1 MKPHFIT
8 FIVLS
13 CIVTSCAQ
21 TRYIAQDANIPEIN
35 DILLF
40 EPYTE
45 IGLISHGDDIELIDS
60 LAETAKNNLTSF
72 LCINSNITHVTEYAN
87 DTLANQY
94 LLNFFKQVER
104 TPKNTLNTLQI
115 PTVYDSILTANN
127 KRYGMLVCAYG
138 FSRTKQNR
146 ISQNAKAIG
155 IGVATAILTLGM
167 GYVAIYPENSKSHI
181 DIVII
186 DAENGNVIFQ
196 NISDRESEPLED
208 VKVCDQLADIFRGF
222 APNEQTLF
230 LPRKVETF
238 QE

>member
-1 MKPHFIT
+1 MKLHFIT

-72 LCINSNITHVTEYAN
+72 LCINSNITRVTEYAN

-186 DAENGNVIFQ
+186 DAENDNVIFQ

-208 VKVCDQLADIFRGF
+208 VKVCDQLADIFRVF

>member
-72 LCINSNITHVTEYAN
+72 LCINSNITRVTEYAN

-186 DAENGNVIFQ
+186 DAENDNVIFQ

-208 VKVCDQLADIFRGF
+208 VKVCDQLADIFRIF

>member
-21 TRYIAQDANIPEIN
+21 TRYIAQDVNIPEIN

-60 LAETAKNNLTSF
+60 LAETAKNDLTSF
-72 LCINSNITHVTEYAN
+72 LCINSNITRVTEYAN

-138 FSRTKQNR
+138 FSRTKQNK

-186 DAENGNVIFQ
+186 DAENDNVIFQ

-208 VKVCDQLADIFRGF
+208 VKVCDQLADIFLGF

>member
-45 IGLISHGDDIELIDS
+45 IGLISHGDDIELIGS

-72 LCINSNITHVTEYAN
+72 LCINSNITRVTEYAN

-146 ISQNAKAIG
+146 ISQNAKAIV

-186 DAENGNVIFQ
+186 DAENDNVIFQ

>member
-72 LCINSNITHVTEYAN
+72 LCINSNITRVTEYAN

-186 DAENGNVIFQ
+186 DAENDNIIFQ
-196 NISDRESEPLED
+196 NISDRESEPLKD

>member
-60 LAETAKNNLTSF
+60 LAETAKNKLTSF
-72 LCINSNITHVTEYAN
+72 LCINSNITRVTEYAN

-186 DAENGNVIFQ
+186 DAENDNVIFQ

-230 LPRKVETF
+230 LPRKIETF

>member
-13 CIVTSCAQ
+13 CIVTSCTQ

-45 IGLISHGDDIELIDS
+45 IGLISHGDDIELIVS

-72 LCINSNITHVTEYAN
+72 LCINSNITRVTEYAN

-104 TPKNTLNTLQI
+104 TPKNTLDTLQI

-186 DAENGNVIFQ
+186 DAENDNVIFQ

-222 APNEQTLF
+222 APNEQTIF
-230 LPRKVETF
+230 LPRKIETF

>member
-60 LAETAKNNLTSF
+60 LAETAKNDLTSF
-72 LCINSNITHVTEYAN
+72 LCINSNITRVTEYAN

-186 DAENGNVIFQ
+186 DAENDNVIFQ

-208 VKVCDQLADIFRGF
+208 VKVCDQLADIFHDF